1 MNKNNHYQLNRF
13 IFTEKSSSMKIALFG
28 ASGFIGTHL
37 KMALRS
43 HDHELTLA
51 TRKGFAKSDA
61 DFCTDYIND
70 QDVIINLA
78 GAPILG
84 KWSSTY
90 KQELYDSRILTTR
103 KIAKAILDVPDP
115 PKCLINASAVGIYDD
130 KTKHT
135 EESQAFSD
143 NFLAKLCQEWE
154 AEAMKADTACR
165 VVIFRMGVVL
175 AKDEGALE
183 KMAPPFKKGIGAR
196 IGNGNQGV
204 SWIHIDDLTEMFL
217 FVINHPEIAGVVNA
231 VGEYPTDNYNFS
243 DSLGKM
249 FGQPVYFAIPKF
261 VMKLI
266 YGEGAI
272 LLTEGQKVIPEK
284 LLNNGFKFQYVSID
298 KALFGIYRE

>member
-1 MNKNNHYQLNRF
+1 
-13 IFTEKSSSMKIALFG
+13 
-28 ASGFIGTHL
+28 
-37 KMALRS
+37 
-43 HDHELTLA
+43 
-51 TRKGFAKSDA
+51 
-61 DFCTDYIND
+61 
-70 QDVIINLA
+70 
-78 GAPILG
+78 
-84 KWSSTY
+84 
-90 KQELYDSRILTTR
+90 
-103 KIAKAILDVPDP
+103 
-115 PKCLINASAVGIYDD
+115 
-130 KTKHT
+130 
-135 EESQAFSD
+135 
-143 NFLAKLCQEWE
+143 
-154 AEAMKADTACR
+154 
-165 VVIFRMGVVL
+165 
-175 AKDEGALE
+175 
-183 KMAPPFKKGIGAR
+183 MAPPFKKGIGAR

-204 SWIHIDDLTEMFL
+204 SWIHIDDPTEMFL